1 MVIKISEKFLKLII
15 HWITTFDGMIICYQA
30 IMFETVLNTLKPK
43 FEISNDGNF
52 FLYALLIQ

>member
-1 MVIKISEKFLKLII
+1 MFIKISEKFLKLII

-52 FLYALLIQ
+52 FYMLY